1 MERDEAFEFLG
12 INKFRELGYTGSRVK
27 IMSDEKILKEY
38 HNTDKERWKKVI
50 CPKGYKTNS
59 GSWHG
64 SAIMNILIDIC
75 PDATYI
81 AFPMDMRGTG
91 DKYESKCID
100 YILENNV
107 HLFTTSCVGGQCSK
121 TKEKAMQDCI
131 DNGTTFFCASGNK
144 GEDGMIGEAKSEKHI
159 AIGALEPNRKLKWA
173 SYSSIGKELDY
184 VSIGFYG
191 FGTSFTTPTFCAM
204 CGLVQD
210 FFIAKTGRALVR
222 SELIDFINDN
232 LIDVEDEGFD
242 IKTGHGLFILP
253 DPNTINISKYIPEY
267 SGTVDYS
274 GFPEINPEPEE
285 ELVIKEMLLTPSR
298 YTRPK
303 TKIEP
308 DTLAWH
314 YVANPKS
321 TALANRNYFES
332 LKDGVREND
341 KSDYKYASC
350 HYIIGL
356 DGEILHLIPDNEIS
370 HCTNHANIYTISIEC
385 CHPDDTGKFTEATY
399 KSMVKLGKYL
409 MQKYNIKNNIRHYDV
424 TGKICPKWFVDN
436 PDEWDKFKKE
446 LEGNDD
452 TMFDELVKKYGKEV
466 VIKAL
471 DTLIRQ
477 QTNNEDI
484 SDWAKPTFD
493 KVTKKDSK
501 GNAIVAG
508 VGNGEYDWQQPVTLE
523 RLMVILDKLGLIG
536 G

>member
-1 MERDEAFEFLG
+1 MEREETFEFLG
-12 INKFRELGYTGSRVK
+12 INKFHTLGYTGSRVR
-27 IMSDEKILKEY
+27 IVNDEKIIKDY
-38 HNTDKERWKKVI
+38 RDSDRWGKI
-50 CPKGYKTNS
+50 IAPKGYQTSS

-64 SAIMNILIDIC
+64 SAVQDIMLDVC

-81 AFPMDMRGTG
+81 SFPFSGSFNTN
-91 DKYESKCID
+91 YKCECAD
-100 YILENNV
+100 YIIENKV
-107 HLFTTSCVGGQCSK
+107 HLFTSSQLGTGVNEGRR
-121 TKEKAMQDCI
+121 KAMQDCI
-131 DNGTTFFCASGNK
+131 DAGCTFFCAGGNN
-144 GEDGMIGEAKSEKHI
+144 GEDGLLGESKCDLYL
-159 AIGALEPNRKLKWA
+159 AIGFVDKVKGKIK
-173 SYSSIGKELDY
+173 YVGTSSIGKELDY
-184 VSIGFYG
+184 VTIPNYWGNW
-191 FGTSFTTPTFCAM
+191 TSYASPLFCSM

-210 FFIAKTGRALVR
+210 FFIAKTGRALIR

-253 DPNTINISKYIPEY
+253 DPNTINISKYVPEY

-285 ELVIKEMLLTPSR
+285 ELVITEMLLTPSR

-409 MQKYNIKNNIRHYDV
+409 MQKYDIKNNIRHYDV

-446 LEGNDD
+446 LEGDD
-452 TMFDELVKKYGKEV
+452 DSMFDELVKKYGKEV

-471 DTLIRQ
+471 DTLIKQ